1 MDKYEYLTD
10 KDFRY
15 KPRVVEEAKFEY
27 SYLGKSFSKGLE
39 KEDKKEE
46 LLKRLKIVEDN
57 NEEHLKMTNNKES
70 KQLGL

>member
-1 MDKYEYLTD
+1 M
-10 KDFRY
+10 
-15 KPRVVEEAKFEY
+15 
-27 SYLGKSFSKGLE
+27 GKSFSKGLE